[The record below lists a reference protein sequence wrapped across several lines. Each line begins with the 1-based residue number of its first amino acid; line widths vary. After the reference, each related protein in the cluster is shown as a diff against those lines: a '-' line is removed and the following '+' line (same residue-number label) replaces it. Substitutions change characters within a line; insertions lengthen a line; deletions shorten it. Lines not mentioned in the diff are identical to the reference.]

1 MLKYTEPSSQMF
13 LLFSVLMQGNL
24 KTVIN
29 LNTFERDDPQGAE
42 INRSLVVSEA
52 WCNEVDSK
60 KRGEL

>member
-42 INRSLVVSEA
+42 INRSSVVSET